1 MVAAESAPGAEDCST
16 AVRTRCWTSCPD
28 QCLRLFDLG
37 GRLWHEIA
45 RKVGTVATVAEVR
58 VRRVYDEPE
67 DDDGVRVLVDRI
79 WPRGMTKARAALD
92 EWRKDVAPSTELR
105 KWYSHDPAKFEKF
118 TQRYSAELEQAER
131 ARALQHLRDLAAD
144 RRLTLLTASK
154 DVDISEAVVLA
165 AILNR

>member
-1 MVAAESAPGAEDCST
+1 MAHGAEDCSR
-16 AVRTRCWTSCPD
+16 AGAK
-28 QCLRLFDLG
+28 LG
-37 GRLWHEIA
+37 VGRLVPISVYAGAVWVFVFGIN
-45 RKVGTVATVAEVR
+45 RQVVVTVATVAEVR

-67 DDDGVRVLVDRI
+67 DRDGVRVLVDRI

-92 EWRKDVAPSTELR
+92 EWCKDVAPSTELR

-131 ARALQHLRDLAAD
+131 AQALQHLRDLAAD

-154 DVDISEAVVLA
+154 AVAISEAAVLA